1 MPTAIWWS
9 SAPQGPAPE
18 IKQQKGATHMND
30 LERFQALQRLLVDA
44 GFATTL
50 EARREKNEAVFSL
63 SIDLCKQTP
72 EEMAVLAEITTKNNF
87 AFTVDDDRADI
98 SLLET

>member
-1 MPTAIWWS
+1 
-9 SAPQGPAPE
+9 
-18 IKQQKGATHMND
+18 MND

-50 EARREKNEAVFSL
+50 EARREANEAVFSL
-63 SIDLCKQTP
+63 SVDLGKQTP

-87 AFTVDDDRADI
+87 AFVVDGNRADI

>member
-1 MPTAIWWS
+1 
-9 SAPQGPAPE
+9 
-18 IKQQKGATHMND
+18 MND

-44 GFATTL
+44 GFTTTL
-50 EARREKNEAVFSL
+50 EARREGNEAVFSL
-63 SIDLCKQTP
+63 SVDLRKQTP

-87 AFTVDDDRADI
+87 AFTVEDDRADI